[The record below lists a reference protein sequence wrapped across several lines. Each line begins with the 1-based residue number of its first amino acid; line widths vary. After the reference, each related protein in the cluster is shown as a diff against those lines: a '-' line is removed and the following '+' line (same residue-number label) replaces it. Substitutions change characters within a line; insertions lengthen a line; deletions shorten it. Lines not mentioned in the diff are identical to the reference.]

1 MTVVDNEVTG
11 VLRKA
16 FDVLDTFGPTRQ
28 ALSLSDITRRS
39 GLPKTTAHRILQQM
53 LSVGAI
59 DRVGQRY
66 RVGTRVFALSA
77 RSREAAVR
85 EAALPHLS
93 ELNRRY
99 GHTLHLATLCGTEVL
114 YLEKLHTRAT
124 APSPSAVGGRLPA
137 HCTAAGKALLA
148 WQPPAVLDGLG
159 AGGTG
164 DLVRRTTA
172 SIASTAGLH
181 RALTTVRGQGFAL
194 DNEEAAVGLRCMAVP
209 VTVTGNVV
217 AAISIAH
224 SSAIELPR
232 DRLFALRET
241 AARITRDLTRIPGY
255 LGILQLDENCA

>member
-28 ALSLSDITRRS
+28 TLSLSDITRRS

-53 LSVGAI
+53 LSGGAI
-59 DRVGQRY
+59 DRVGHRY

-85 EAALPHLS
+85 EAALPHLT
-93 ELNRRY
+93 ELNRHY
-99 GHTLHLATLCGTEVL
+99 GHTLHLATLCGTDVL
-114 YLEKLHTRAT
+114 YLEKLQTRAT
-124 APSPSAVGGRLPA
+124 AASPSAVGGRLPA

-148 WQPPAVLDGLG
+148 WQPSCFFDDLPELDL
-159 AGGTG
+159 A
-164 DLVRRTTA
+164 RRTTA
-172 SIASTAGLH
+172 SITSMPRL
-181 RALTTVRGQGFAL
+181 RKILTTVRARGFAL

-209 VTVTGNVV
+209 VKVTGHAV
-217 AAISIAH
+217 AAVSIGH
-224 SSAIELPR
+224 SSAIELPK
-232 DRLFALRET
+232 DQLFALQET

-255 LGILQLDENCA
+255 LGILQLDETCA